1 MLLRIIDVILSVLA
15 LFLSMPII
23 LILIFLGLID
33 TGSPFFIQI
42 RIGRLKKPFPMIKF
56 RTMKKETLSVPTHLA
71 DSSDITNFGKFL
83 RKSKLDELPQLWN
96 VIKGEMSIVGPRPC
110 LPTQLELIKERELH
124 GVFEVRPG
132 ITGLSQVNA
141 IDMSTPQ
148 LLAETDAK
156 MIEALS
162 FITYC
167 KLILMTIRGEGFGDR
182 MR

>member
-1 MLLRIIDVILSVLA
+1 MLLRIIDVILSGIA
-15 LFLSMPII
+15 LIFSAPII
-23 LILIFLGLID
+23 LVLMILGFLD
-33 TGSPFFIQI
+33 TGSPFFIQA
-42 RIGRLKKPFPMIKF
+42 RIGRSQKAFNMIKF

-162 FITYC
+162 FITYG